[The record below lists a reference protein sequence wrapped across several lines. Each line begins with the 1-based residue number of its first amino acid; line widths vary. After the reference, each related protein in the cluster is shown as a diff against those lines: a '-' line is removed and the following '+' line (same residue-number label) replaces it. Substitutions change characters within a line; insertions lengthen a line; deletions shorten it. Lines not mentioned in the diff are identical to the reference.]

1 MALAS
6 DVSGTVT
13 ARGPRRRLG
22 FRADLRTAA
31 AGAARVFG
39 TLDTVASPM
48 RWRAT
53 GRPRQVDLAGIV
65 TTLPPSRVTGRVRGH
80 GVLGLAPPMRLRV
93 QLAPSSIAGVRLD
106 AARVLGSVAASGLVA
121 RGTVAVPA
129 GKAAV
134 DGRLSWGGNQL
145 AYQANIR
152 SHVANLAALVPAVP
166 AAGVVTMRLDGR
178 GITGP
183 GRTLTAHATVRDAR
197 VAGVPVDAAAADLML
212 RGSVLQIASGTAAT
226 QGMAFTAAGT
236 IDLATSTL
244 NGTVGMTGEV
254 VRLAAARGI
263 DAAGKTTAH
272 ISARGPFRALA
283 VDVTAV
289 LDGMRLGART
299 LRRGGVTLALTGIG
313 SDAPA
318 GRATIDADGLVAGGP
333 GPWAG
338 TFAADWRRAQGADTA
353 GVTLQARAEDGTR
366 VASRGTV
373 RRAIVSGAV
382 DAQIA
387 ELTVDVPEQPALRLA
402 GPAHVTVS
410 ETGTLTAEGIVLAA
424 RNQRLRLDGYAGRTG
439 PVDATLA
446 WDDLD
451 MALVCQ
457 LRGLDCAGRSS
468 GSARVTGTAAAPRV
482 TLGARAG
489 GLTVAGSPVATAALD
504 GDYGDR
510 TLRLRGSVNQADAGT
525 LAMTASVPVD
535 LAWEGPH
542 RDVSGTPVAVVLGTD
557 GLDLRLLQLLA
568 PDAIRRSAGRLTAE
582 LRLTGSW
589 PAVRADGVARVSDGE
604 LALAATGVTWKD
616 VTLRAVARGDQ
627 VVVESITARSGSG
640 TLEGGGTMAL
650 VATRTT
656 PFALRLQLHDF
667 LAVSLTRLRGR
678 HRRHAHHRGRPRL
691 SGGARRPHPHPPP
704 GPPFRAGA
712 GVGHQ
717 RRARSDHRGRRP
729 ARRAGG
735 RRAHGS
741 DRCRRCALDGRPGAC
756 GARRVDPSRRR
767 RRRAAR

>member
-1 MALAS
+1 
-6 DVSGTVT
+6 
-13 ARGPRRRLG
+13 
-22 FRADLRTAA
+22 
-31 AGAARVFG
+31 
-39 TLDTVASPM
+39 
-48 RWRAT
+48 
-53 GRPRQVDLAGIV
+53 
-65 TTLPPSRVTGRVRGH
+65 
-80 GVLGLAPPMRLRV
+80 
-93 QLAPSSIAGVRLD
+93 
-106 AARVLGSVAASGLVA
+106 
-121 RGTVAVPA
+121 
-129 GKAAV
+129 
-134 DGRLSWGGNQL
+134 
-145 AYQANIR
+145 
-152 SHVANLAALVPAVP
+152 
-166 AAGVVTMRLDGR
+166 MRLDGR
-178 GITGP
+178 GVTGP

-197 VAGVPVDAAAADLML
+197 VAGVPVDEAAADLML

-244 NGTVGMTGEV
+244 NGTIGMTGEV
-254 VRLAAARGI
+254 VRLATARGI

-313 SDAPA
+313 
-318 GRATIDADGLVAGGP
+318 VYGP
-333 GPWAG
+333 GWPRPDRRPWRRRRLSGPWAG

-410 ETGTLTAEGIVLAA
+410 ETGTLTAQGIVLAA

-457 LRGLDCAGRSS
+457 LRGLACAGRSS

-489 GLTVAGSPVATAALD
+489 SLTVAGSPVATATLD

-510 TLRLRGSVNQADAGT
+510 TLRLRASVNQADAGT
-525 LAMTASVPVD
+525 LAMTARMSPSISPGRDPAVMSPV
-535 LAWEGPH
+535 
-542 RDVSGTPVAVVLGTD
+542 
-557 GLDLRLLQLLA
+557 
-568 PDAIRRSAGRLTAE
+568 RRSRSCSAP
-582 LRLTGSW
+582 TGSTSACCSFSPRTPSAAA
-589 PAVRADGVARVSDGE
+589 PAASPP
-604 LALAATGVTWKD
+604 
-616 VTLRAVARGDQ
+616 
-627 VVVESITARSGSG
+627 ISGSPAHG
-640 TLEGGGTMAL
+640 RRCVPTASP
-650 VATRTT
+650 ACRT
-656 PFALRLQLHDF
+656 
-667 LAVSLTRLRGR
+667 VSS
-678 HRRHAHHRGRPRL
+678 P
-691 SGGARRPHPHPPP
+691 SPPP
-704 GPPFRAGA
+704 ASP
-712 GVGHQ
+712 
-717 RRARSDHRGRRP
+717 GRT
-729 ARRAGG
+729 
-735 RRAHGS
+735 
-741 DRCRRCALDGRPGAC
+741 
-756 GARRVDPSRRR
+756 
-767 RRRAAR
+767 